1 MAGYASYGPWV
12 PSAGA
17 SKRMRLKFEWNVATP
32 QPGASTVAVTLTV
45 SVQAGNWFWDG
56 QARYTRSG
64 AMGSSDRTIR
74 IDVRPSGGSTIIERV
89 TKDLPIY
96 STGAYM
102 IAAAASLSG
111 VDYIGSGVTASHTS
125 SIPLPGQSSGMPG
138 RPAPT
143 ASYVSDDR
151 ATISWGATDLA
162 ERYYVER
169 WDEANQRWDKLGVVY
184 GTSVT
189 DWGLSPNNRYK
200 WRVCASNGGLESAW
214 AETGGIRTTPNAPGL
229 SVTREG
235 QQIVA
240 TVMSSANYPQHW
252 YLERSI
258 DGGSW
263 QYWTQ
268 DDGRDG
274 KASMT
279 PGPGQTVRIRARSG
293 VSEGGQRWS
302 QWTTSD
308 VVLALTPPNPPTL
321 VSPVGVASV
330 DSAIPLVW
338 RHNPRDLTAQT
349 AAEVQ
354 WQAVGD
360 QSWATQQ
367 ISGPDE
373 IYNVWLVRGRWNWR
387 ARTKG
392 LHSDWGGWSNP
403 QGFRAAAPPR
413 VTIDNP
419 TPGQVLDTNRLSV
432 SYTASDPEGEAIVS
446 WQAQLEDR
454 TDSKRTEWSGEGN
467 PGVVTAPA
475 ILLDGHS
482 YEVRLRILSGSGLWS
497 DWATVAF
504 NVDYAEPAQPLV
516 VARFIE
522 VEGVVTIDVTAQKGD
537 IDTESMRVEVSRDR
551 GATWQLL
558 AQIPA
563 PHGVVTDPI
572 PRLGSDMPYRVTAV
586 SSLPSE
592 SPPVEVTVDTMT
604 DRLWLNPDG
613 GVPLY
618 AIGDLSIQPEV
629 KQETKLEHYLGAS
642 YPTPHWGEARTATI
656 KLSFRTCPGVGS
668 EEELW
673 LALLGRRITYR
684 DPESRVYRTVLDG
697 ELSQQQTRRSFKAWS
712 LTLAVIDD

>member
-32 QPGASTVAVTLTV
+32 QPGASTVAVTLIV

-64 AMGSSDRTIR
+64 AMGSADRTIR

-111 VDYIGSGVTASHTS
+111 VDYVGSGVTASHTS

-214 AETGGIRTTPNAPGL
+214 AETNGIRTTPNAPGL

-235 QQIVA
+235 QQVVA
-240 TVMSSANYPQHW
+240 TVTSSANYPQHW

-330 DSAIPLVW
+330 ESAIPLVW

-360 QSWATQQ
+360 QSWTTQQ

-373 IYNVWLVRGRWNWR
+373 TYNVWLVRGRWNWR

-392 LHSDWGGWSNP
+392 LHSDWGEWSNP
-403 QGFRAAAPPR
+403 QGFRAATPPR

-419 TPGQVLDTNRLSV
+419 TPGRVLDTNRLSV
-432 SYTASDPEGEAIVS
+432 SYTASDPEGESIVS
-446 WQAQLEDR
+446 WQAQLDDR
-454 TDSKRTEWSGEGN
+454 TDSKRTEWSGDGN
-467 PGVVTAPA
+467 PGTITAPV
-475 ILLDGHS
+475 ILLDGHF
-482 YEVRLRILSGSGLWS
+482 YEARLRILSGSGVWS
-497 DWATVAF
+497 DWASVSF

-572 PRLGSDMPYRVTAV
+572 PRLGSDMTYRVTAV
-586 SSLPSE
+586 SALPSE

-613 GVPLY
+613 GAPLY

-629 KQETKLEHYLGAS
+629 KQETKLEHYLGAA

-697 ELSQQQTRRSFKAWS
+697 DLSQQQTRRSFKAWS
-712 LTLAVIDD
+712 MTLAVIDD